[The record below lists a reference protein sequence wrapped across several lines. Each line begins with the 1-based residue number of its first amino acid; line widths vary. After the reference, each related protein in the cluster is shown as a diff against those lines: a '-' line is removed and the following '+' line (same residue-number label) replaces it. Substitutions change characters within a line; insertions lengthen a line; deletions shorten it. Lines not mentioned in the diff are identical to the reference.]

1 MECFRRSCSDCLYLH
16 QMDLGSYQTLRQMKF
31 MVPGSNRYK
40 NVAVGLIF
48 TSEMGSNPS
57 CSLGV
62 FTLHV

>member
-1 MECFRRSCSDCLYLH
+1 MRNSSEDLLTACICT
-16 QMDLGSYQTLRQMKF
+16 QMDLGSYQTLKQMKF
-31 MVPGSNRYK
+31 MVPGSNKYK

-48 TSEMGSNPS
+48 TSEMGSNPR